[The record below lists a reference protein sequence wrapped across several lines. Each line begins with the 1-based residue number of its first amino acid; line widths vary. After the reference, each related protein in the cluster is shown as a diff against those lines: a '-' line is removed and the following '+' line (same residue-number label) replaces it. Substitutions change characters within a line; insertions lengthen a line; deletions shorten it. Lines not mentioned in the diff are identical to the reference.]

1 VGEEVD
7 VPFLPVAQ
15 RHVIFTL
22 PPAIWEL
29 VGSDPGVLIEDLFD
43 AASTVI
49 ERLFKDRFKR
59 FRVRPGMICVV
70 HYTGR
75 DMKWNPHIHMIVT
88 EGGLTPWGT
97 WKKYAYWPYMK
108 MSAYWKHEVL
118 RRLRF
123 HLRGS
128 LEAKAVIDRQY
139 AMRFKNGT
147 DGYVV
152 KNYRNIK
159 DVRGIGSYL
168 ARYVRHP
175 PIGESRIL
183 GFDGEGVRIK
193 YEWDNEIHE
202 TTLTTERFIEAMLS
216 NIPPKGFQVVRWYG
230 LYSNT
235 VRRWAMAKLT
245 GVRYT
250 PTRLEEYMCS
260 PLKDIQCSSCGG
272 VMEPMV
278 LEYVRHGRWER
289 IIY

>member
-1 VGEEVD
+1 M
-7 VPFLPVAQ
+7 
-15 RHVIFTL
+15 
-22 PPAIWEL
+22 
-29 VGSDPGVLIEDLFD
+29 GSDPGTLINDLFD
-43 AASTVI
+43 AARTVI
-49 ERLFKDRFKR
+49 ERLFEDRFGKM
-59 FRVRPGMICVV
+59 RVRPGMILVV

-75 DMKWNPHIHMIVT
+75 DMKYNPHIHMIVM

-128 LEAKAVIDRQY
+128 LDAKAVIDRQRR
-139 AMRFKNGT
+139 MRFKNGT

-152 KNYRNIK
+152 KNYRDLK
-159 DVRGIGSYL
+159 DVESLGSYL

-183 GFDGEGVRIK
+183 AFDGRGVRIK

-216 NIPPKGFQVVRWYG
+216 NIPPKWFRVVRWYG

-235 VRRWAMAKLT
+235 FHRWAMAKLT

-250 PTRLEEYMCS
+250 PTTLEEFMCD
-260 PLKDIQCSSCGG
+260 PTGEVTCPTCGG

-278 LEYVRHGRWER
+278 LEYVRNGRWEM
-289 IIY
+289 IIF